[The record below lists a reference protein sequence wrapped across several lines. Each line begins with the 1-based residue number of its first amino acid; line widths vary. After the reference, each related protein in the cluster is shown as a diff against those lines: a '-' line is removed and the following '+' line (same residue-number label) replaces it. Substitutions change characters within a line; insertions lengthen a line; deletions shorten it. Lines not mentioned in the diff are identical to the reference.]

1 MAKINLHEATR
12 EQLVDGAG
20 LRPLVAEA
28 VLKVRDER
36 GGEIADISALKD
48 AVSEVKGIGP
58 AALDQLGDV
67 LKVSRQATK
76 PAAETPA
83 EAAAPAVKAGTE
95 DARQATEATASG
107 VKVGAEEVRRT
118 TEEVGPNAISGV
130 KVARQTAEETAKV
143 LASGVKAG
151 AEEASRTVEKTAEI
165 ASLVTRRSVDAAEQ
179 VAERTAE
186 VTSLATR
193 GVVEMVGRRVSD
205 LADAEQ
211 AAVVRSSE
219 TASELSQLVARLV
232 NEQVQANI
240 EMLQTLARAR
250 TWREALEAQNEFF
263 RGNIERM
270 TSGTSRYVETVARL
284 TPSLA
289 GIGRGEVKRAA

>member
-76 PAAETPA
+76 PAAETSA

-118 TEEVGPNAISGV
+118 TEEAADTATSGV
-130 KVARQTAEETAKV
+130 KVARQTAEESSKV
-143 LASGVKAG
+143 IASGVKVG
-151 AEEASRTVEKTAEI
+151 AEEASRTVEK
-165 ASLVTRRSVDAAEQ
+165 
-179 VAERTAE
+179 TAE

-193 GVVEMVGRRVSD
+193 GVVEMVGRRVSG

-240 EMLQTLARAR
+240 EMLQALARAR
-250 TWREALEAQNEFF
+250 TWREALEAQTEFF

-284 TPSLA
+284 TTGLGA
-289 GIGRGEVKRAA
+289 VGRGKEKRAA

>member
-1 MAKINLHEATR
+1 MAKINLHKATR

-28 VLKVRDER
+28 ILKVRDER

-58 AALDQLGDV
+58 ASLDQLGNV

-95 DARQATEATASG
+95 DAQPADRSGSLGREGRGRGGPPDDGRGCRHRNLGREGRPSDSRGDRQGPRLGRESRG
-107 VKVGAEEVRRT
+107 RGGQPHRGEDRRDHLA
-118 TEEVGPNAISGV
+118 GGS
-130 KVARQTAEETAKV
+130 RQ
-143 LASGVKAG
+143 
-151 AEEASRTVEKTAEI
+151 
-165 ASLVTRRSVDAAEQ
+165 RRGGRR
-179 VAERTAE
+179 VAEKTAE
-186 VTSLATR
+186 VTSLAAR
-193 GVVEMVGRRVSD
+193 GGVEMVGRTVSG
-205 LADAEQ
+205 LADAEK
-211 AAVVRSSE
+211 AAVARSSE
-219 TASELSQLVARLV
+219 AASELSQFVARLV

-250 TWREALEAQNEFF
+250 TWREALEAQTEFF

-284 TPSLA
+284 TTGLGA
-289 GIGRGEVKRAA
+289 VGRGKEKRAA

>member
-1 MAKINLHEATR
+1 MAKISLHEATR
-12 EQLVDGAG
+12 EQLVEGAG

-36 GGEIADISALKD
+36 GGEIADINALKD
-48 AVSEVKGIGP
+48 TLSEVKGIGP
-58 AALDQLGDV
+58 ATLDQLGDI

-76 PAAETPA
+76 PVAEKSA
-83 EAAAPAVKAGTE
+83 DAAAPAAKAGTE
-95 DARQATEATASG
+95 DDYRTTKAAASG

-118 TEEVGPNAISGV
+118 TEEAADTATSGV
-130 KVARQTAEETAKV
+130 KIAHQTAEETAKV
-143 LASGVKAG
+143 IASGVQAG

-165 ASLVTRRSVDAAEQ
+165 TSLVTRGSVEAAER
-179 VAERTAE
+179 VAEKTAE

-193 GVVEMVGRRVSD
+193 GVVEMVGRRVSG

-240 EMLQTLARAR
+240 EMLQALARAR
-250 TWREALEAQNEFF
+250 TWREALEAQTEFF

-284 TPSLA
+284 TTGLGA
-289 GIGRGEVKRAA
+289 VGRGKEKRAA

>member
-48 AVSEVKGIGP
+48 ALSEVKGIGP

-76 PAAETPA
+76 PAAETSA

-95 DARQATEATASG
+95 DAHRTHEAAASG
-107 VKVGAEEVRRT
+107 VKDGAEEVRRT
-118 TEEVGPNAISGV
+118 TEEAADLATSGV

-143 LASGVKAG
+143 ITSGVKDG
-151 AEEASRTVEKTAEI
+151 A
-165 ASLVTRRSVDAAEQ
+165 
-179 VAERTAE
+179 
-186 VTSLATR
+186 
-193 GVVEMVGRRVSD
+193 
-205 LADAEQ
+205 
-211 AAVVRSSE
+211 
-219 TASELSQLVARLV
+219 
-232 NEQVQANI
+232 
-240 EMLQTLARAR
+240 
-250 TWREALEAQNEFF
+250 
-263 RGNIERM
+263 
-270 TSGTSRYVETVARL
+270 
-284 TPSLA
+284 
-289 GIGRGEVKRAA
+289 

>member
-76 PAAETPA
+76 PAAETSA

-95 DARQATEATASG
+95 AAASG

-118 TEEVGPNAISGV
+118 TEEAADLATSSV

-143 LASGVKAG
+143 LASGVKDG

-165 ASLVTRRSVDAAEQ
+165 TSLVARGSVEAAER
-179 VAERTAE
+179 VAEKTAE
-186 VTSLATR
+186 VTSLAAR
-193 GVVEMVGRRVSD
+193 GGVEMVGRTVSG
-205 LADAEQ
+205 LADAEK
-211 AAVVRSSE
+211 AAVVHSSE
-219 TASELSQLVARLV
+219 AAGELSQFVARLV
-232 NEQVQANI
+232 NEQVQANV
-240 EMLQTLARAR
+240 EMLQALARAR
-250 TWREALEAQNEFF
+250 TWREALEAQTEFF

-270 TSGTSRYVETVARL
+270 TNGTSRYVETVARL
-284 TPSLA
+284 TTGLGA
-289 GIGRGEVKRAA
+289 VGRGKEKRAA

>member
-12 EQLVDGAG
+12 EQLVDSAG

-95 DARQATEATASG
+95 AAASG
-107 VKVGAEEVRRT
+107 VKDGAEEVRRT
-118 TEEVGPNAISGV
+118 TEEAADLATSGV

-165 ASLVTRRSVDAAEQ
+165 TSLVARGSVEAAER
-179 VAERTAE
+179 VAEKTAE

-193 GVVEMVGRRVSD
+193 GNAEMVGRTVSG
-205 LADAEQ
+205 LADAEK
-211 AAVVRSSE
+211 AAVARSSE
-219 TASELSQLVARLV
+219 AASELSQFVARLV
-232 NEQVQANI
+232 NEQVQANV
-240 EMLQTLARAR
+240 EMLQALARAR
-250 TWREALEAQNEFF
+250 TWREALEAQTEFF

-284 TPSLA
+284 TTGLGA
-289 GIGRGEVKRAA
+289 VGRGKEKRAA

>member
-12 EQLVDGAG
+12 EQLVDDAG

-76 PAAETPA
+76 PVAETSA

-95 DARQATEATASG
+95 AAASG
-107 VKVGAEEVRRT
+107 VKDGAEEVRRT
-118 TEEVGPNAISGV
+118 TEEAADLATSGV

-143 LASGVKAG
+143 LASGVKDG

-165 ASLVTRRSVDAAEQ
+165 TSLVARGSVEAAER
-179 VAERTAE
+179 VAEKTAE

-193 GVVEMVGRRVSD
+193 GNAEMVGRTVSG
-205 LADAEQ
+205 LADAEKV
-211 AAVVRSSE
+211 AVARSSE
-219 TASELSQLVARLV
+219 AAGELGQFVARLV
-232 NEQVQANI
+232 NEQVQANV
-240 EMLQTLARAR
+240 EMLQALARAR
-250 TWREALEAQNEFF
+250 TWREALEAQTEFF

-270 TSGTSRYVETVARL
+270 TSGTSRYVEAVARL
-284 TPSLA
+284 TTGLGA
-289 GIGRGEVKRAA
+289 VGRGKEKRAA

>member
-58 AALDQLGDV
+58 ATLDQLGDV

-76 PAAETPA
+76 PAAETSA

-95 DARQATEATASG
+95 AAASG
-107 VKVGAEEVRRT
+107 VKDGAEEVRRT
-118 TEEVGPNAISGV
+118 TEEAADLATSGM
-130 KVARQTAEETAKV
+130 KVARQTGEENAKV
-143 LASGVKAG
+143 LASGVKDG

-165 ASLVTRRSVDAAEQ
+165 TSLLARGSVEAAER
-179 VAERTAE
+179 VAEKTAE
-186 VTSLATR
+186 VTSLAAR
-193 GVVEMVGRRVSD
+193 GGVEMVGRTVSG
-205 LADAEQ
+205 LADAEK
-211 AAVVRSSE
+211 AAVVHSSE
-219 TASELSQLVARLV
+219 AAGELSQFVARLV

-240 EMLQTLARAR
+240 EMLQALARAR
-250 TWREALEAQNEFF
+250 TWREALEAQTEFF

-270 TSGTSRYVETVARL
+270 TSGTSRYVETVASL
-284 TPSLA
+284 TPDLA
-289 GIGRGEVKRAA
+289 GIGRGKRKRAA

>member
-1 MAKINLHEATR
+1 MAKISLHKATR
-12 EQLVDGAG
+12 EQLVEGAG

-28 VLKVRDER
+28 ILKVRDER

-48 AVSEVKGIGP
+48 TLSEVKGIGP
-58 AALDQLGDV
+58 ASLDKLGNV
-67 LKVSRQATK
+67 LRVSRQAAK
-76 PAAETPA
+76 PAAEKPA
-83 EAAAPAVKAGTE
+83 DTVAPAAKASTE
-95 DARQATEATASG
+95 DASRPTEAAASG
-107 VKVGAEEVRRT
+107 VKVAG
-118 TEEVGPNAISGV
+118 
-130 KVARQTAEETAKV
+130 QTAEETAKV
-143 LASGVKAG
+143 IVSGVQAG
-151 AEEASRTVEKTAEI
+151 AEEACRTAE
-165 ASLVTRRSVDAAEQ
+165 Q
-179 VAERTAE
+179 TAE
-186 VTSLATR
+186 VTSLVARGSVEATS
-193 GVVEMVGRRVSD
+193 GLV
-205 LADAEQ
+205 DAEK
-211 AAVVRSSE
+211 AAVAHSSE
-219 TASELSQLVARLV
+219 MASELSQFVARLL

>member
-1 MAKINLHEATR
+1 MAKISLHKATR
-12 EQLVDGAG
+12 EQLVEGAG

-28 VLKVRDER
+28 ILKVRDER

-48 AVSEVKGIGP
+48 TLSEVKGIGP
-58 AALDQLGDV
+58 ASLDKLGNV
-67 LKVSRQATK
+67 LRVSRQAAK
-76 PAAETPA
+76 PAAEKPA
-83 EAAAPAVKAGTE
+83 DTAAPAAKASTE
-95 DARQATEATASG
+95 DASRPTEAAASG
-107 VKVGAEEVRRT
+107 VKVAG
-118 TEEVGPNAISGV
+118 
-130 KVARQTAEETAKV
+130 QTAEETAKV
-143 LASGVKAG
+143 IVSGVQAG
-151 AEEASRTVEKTAEI
+151 AEEACRTAE
-165 ASLVTRRSVDAAEQ
+165 Q
-179 VAERTAE
+179 TAE
-186 VTSLATR
+186 VTSLVARGSVEATS
-193 GVVEMVGRRVSD
+193 GLV
-205 LADAEQ
+205 DAEK
-211 AAVVRSSE
+211 AAVAHSSE
-219 TASELSQLVARLV
+219 MASELSQFVARLL

>member
-76 PAAETPA
+76 PVAEMPA

-95 DARQATEATASG
+95 NARRETEAKASG

-165 ASLVTRRSVDAAEQ
+165 ASLVTRRSVDAAE
-179 VAERTAE
+179 
-186 VTSLATR
+186 
-193 GVVEMVGRRVSD
+193 
-205 LADAEQ
+205 
-211 AAVVRSSE
+211 
-219 TASELSQLVARLV
+219 
-232 NEQVQANI
+232 
-240 EMLQTLARAR
+240 
-250 TWREALEAQNEFF
+250 
-263 RGNIERM
+263 
-270 TSGTSRYVETVARL
+270 
-284 TPSLA
+284 
-289 GIGRGEVKRAA
+289 

>member
-76 PAAETPA
+76 PAAETSA

-95 DARQATEATASG
+95 AAASG
-107 VKVGAEEVRRT
+107 VKDGAEEVRRT
-118 TEEVGPNAISGV
+118 TEEAADLATSGV

-143 LASGVKAG
+143 LASGVKDG

-165 ASLVTRRSVDAAEQ
+165 TSLVARGSVEAAER
-179 VAERTAE
+179 VAEKTAE

-193 GVVEMVGRRVSD
+193 GNAEMVGRTVSG
-205 LADAEQ
+205 LADAEK
-211 AAVVRSSE
+211 AAVARSSE
-219 TASELSQLVARLV
+219 AAGELGQFVARLV
-232 NEQVQANI
+232 NEQVQANV
-240 EMLQTLARAR
+240 EMLQALARAR
-250 TWREALEAQNEFF
+250 TWREALEAQTEFF

-284 TPSLA
+284 TTGLGA
-289 GIGRGEVKRAA
+289 VGRGKEKRAA